1 MADAIFSFALSYLVR
16 VFEEQRRFGN
26 RMPILRQVWSAFF
39 RMKPRIE
46 IGDHLASDPL
56 VLNVGIAIREAA
68 PLFPEL
74 SGGHFDFASAL
85 NEF

>member
-1 MADAIFSFALSYLVR
+1 MK
-16 VFEEQRRFGN
+16 
-26 RMPILRQVWSAFF
+26 LRI
-39 RMKPRIE
+39 K

-68 PLFPEL
+68 PLFPKL

-85 NEF
+85 NEFL